1 METETRVLGVTG
13 GTGTA
18 RQSPWMRRVRRAA
31 GPVVALILGVAAWEG
46 LVRVTNWPAFIL
58 PGPGGVAARWWMVAG
73 DGTLWTHTVA
83 TLTVVALGLA
93 LGLGIAAVG
102 GYLIAK
108 SPALERSLTPYL
120 VASQAIPVVALAPLL
135 VLWFGPGLLSKTL
148 VCALIVFFPALIN
161 TVTGLRRI
169 PSELHELLRVHRASR
184 WQTLT
189 KLELPGALPVLLSG
203 LKIGVTLA
211 VVGSVVA
218 EYVGS
223 DRGLGFLI
231 NFARGTYDTALVM
244 AGVIT
249 LVALA
254 LTLFGLVVLLER
266 RLVVNGRR

>member
-1 METETRVLGVTG
+1 M
-13 GTGTA
+13 
-18 RQSPWMRRVRRAA
+18 AA
-31 GPVVALILGVAAWEG
+31 GEQPQSARRSRTTGVASRWLGPLVAVVITLAAWEG
-46 LVRVTNWPAFIL
+46 LVRVAGWPAFIL
-58 PGPGGVAARWWMVAG
+58 PGPGAVAARWWAVAV
-73 DGTLWTHTVA
+73 DGTLWIHSLA
-83 TLTVVALGLA
+83 TLTVVALGLG
-93 LGLGIAAVG
+93 LGLGVAAVG
-102 GYLIAK
+102 GYLIAR
-108 SPALERSLTPYL
+108 SPRLERVLTPYL

-169 PSELHELLRVHRASR
+169 PPELRELLRVHRATR
-184 WQTLT
+184 WHTLT

-231 NFARGTYDTALVM
+231 NFARGIYDTALVM

-254 LTLFGLVVLLER
+254 LALFGLVVLLER
-266 RLVVNGRR
+266 RLVVDGPR